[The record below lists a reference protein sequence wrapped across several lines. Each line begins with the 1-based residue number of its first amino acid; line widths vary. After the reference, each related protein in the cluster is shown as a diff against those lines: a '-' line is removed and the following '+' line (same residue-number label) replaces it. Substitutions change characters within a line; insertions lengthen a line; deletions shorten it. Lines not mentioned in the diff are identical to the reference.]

1 MTTRRHLANQR
12 RRGKYGV
19 NGRRRKKIYGAL
31 DLGTNNC
38 RLLIAR
44 PNGQGFQVLAS
55 FSRVV
60 RLGGEGS
67 HRQAAY
73 LKQP

>member
-19 NGRRRKKIYGAL
+19 NGRQRKKIYGAV

-60 RLGGEGS
+60 RLGEGLATS
-67 HRQAAY
+67 AAY
-73 LKQP
+73 LTRP